1 MNMTSK
7 IHVPVVLLLCAA
19 LAGQAPPQ
27 SNELQPPVRILA
39 GGKPID
45 VTTGHAAPYVLD
57 FDGDGVRDLL
67 VGEFGDG
74 EFPVNQLPAKLEKGW
89 KQPDAFANGR
99 LRIYKNRGTDA
110 EPRFE
115 DFTLLQAGGA
125 DATIPIT

>member
-7 IHVPVVLLLCAA
+7 IQAAGALVLGALLVAPA
-19 LAGQAPPQ
+19 LAQSSYLLPPQ
-27 SNELQPPVRILA
+27 RVLA
-39 GGKPID
+39 AGKPID

-74 EFPVNQLPAKLEKGW
+74 DFPVEQLPARLEQGW

-99 LRIYKNRGTDA
+99 VRIYKNHGTDA
-110 EPRFE
+110 EPRFQ
-115 DFTLLQAGGA
+115 DFVYLQAGGA
-125 DATIPIT
+125 TATVPIT

>member
-1 MNMTSK
+1 MNMIPK
-7 IHVPVVLLLCAA
+7 IHSTSALLLCAA
-19 LAGQAPPQ
+19 LAGPALSQ

-57 FDGDGVRDLL
+57 FDGDGKRDLL

-74 EFPVNQLPAKLEKGW
+74 DFPVEQLPAKLEKGW

-99 LRIYKNRGTDA
+99 VRIYKNHGTDA
-110 EPRFE
+110 EPRFQ
-115 DFTLLQAGGA
+115 DFVFLQAGGA
-125 DATIPIT
+125 DATVPIT

>member
-7 IHVPVVLLLCAA
+7 IHGPGVLLLCTA
-19 LAGQAPPQ
+19 LAGPVLAQ

-39 GGKPID
+39 NGKPID

-67 VGEFGDG
+67 VGEFGNG
-74 EFPVNQLPAKLEKGW
+74 EFPVDQLPAKLEEGW
-89 KQPDAFANGR
+89 KTPDAFANGR

-115 DFTLLQAGGA
+115 DFVFLQAGGA
-125 DATIPIT
+125 DATVPIT

>member
-1 MNMTSK
+1 MKTTSK
-7 IHVPVVLLLCAA
+7 IHSTSVLLLCAA

-39 GGKPID
+39 SGKPID

-74 EFPVNQLPAKLEKGW
+74 EFPVDQLPAKLEKGW

-115 DFTLLQAGGA
+115 DFTFLQAGGA